1 MVMIQKSMKMIER
14 KIMGRRQKRKGG
26 FTLVELIVV
35 LTILAILAGL
45 LIPALTGYIDKAKQ
59 KKIVA
64 EMRMLQTAVQTEA
77 VEFYAEHSADLK
89 GDIVTLA
96 SSSGAAVLTGDGV
109 LTEEERKK
117 NYKSVIKLSEIPG
130 LQNDKGH
137 FTTIINKKGKVHLIL
152 YNNGAGYFGIYFHE
166 TGEYLVYKLSSVIDE
181 AFYKRYENKICYAV
195 TEWTDTT
202 PAPWSKA
209 MVLYNLLGITE

>member
-1 MVMIQKSMKMIER
+1 MVMIQKSMKTIER
-14 KIMGRRQKRKGG
+14 KIMGKRQKRKGG
-26 FTLVELIVV
+26 FTLVELIVI

-59 KKIVA
+59 KRIVA
-64 EMRMLQTAVQTEA
+64 EIRMLQTEA

-96 SSSGAAVLTGDGV
+96 SSSGDSALSGDGV

-117 NYKSVIKLSEIPG
+117 NYESVIKLAEIPG
-130 LQNDKGH
+130 LQNGKGY
-137 FTTIINKKGKVHLIL
+137 FTAIINKKGKVHLIL

-166 TGEYLVYKLSSVIDE
+166 TGEYLVYKLSSGVGD
-181 AFYKRYENKICYAV
+181 AYDTNYTNYKNKICYDNAAGV
-195 TEWTDTT
+195 SKSH
-202 PAPWSKA
+202 WSKEV
-209 MVLYNLLGITE
+209 VLAILGITE

>member
-1 MVMIQKSMKMIER
+1 MIQKSMKTIER
-14 KIMGRRQKRKGG
+14 KIMGKRQKRKGG
-26 FTLVELIVV
+26 FTLVELIVI

-64 EMRMLQTAVQTEA
+64 EIRMLQTAVQTEA

-89 GDIVTLA
+89 RDIVTLA

-117 NYKSVIKLSEIPG
+117 NYESVIKLSEIPG
-130 LQNDKGH
+130 LQNSKGY
-137 FTTIINKKGKVHLIL
+137 FTAIINKKGKVHLIL
-152 YNNGAGYFGIYFHE
+152 YNNGAGYLGVYFHE
-166 TGEYLVYKLSSVIDE
+166 TGEYLVYKLSSGVSDDV
-181 AFYKRYENKICYAV
+181 YKTYKNKVCYDNTAG
-195 TEWTDTT
+195 D
-202 PAPWSKA
+202 SKA
-209 MVLYNLLGITE
+209 FLTKTWVLRNLGIAE